1 MTTAELTQWEVARG
15 RLDATIAEQA
25 KTIERLR
32 NVIEQAKAWTAVTG
46 PGTVLGDMHVA
57 FTAALEDTRE

>member
-25 KTIERLR
+25 KTIARLR
-32 NVIEQAKAWTAVTG
+32 NGLRILQFCKLEPDIKAIV
-46 PGTVLGDMHVA
+46 DK
-57 FTAALEDTRE
+57 ALEDTHD